1 MRGQHFNNFILNS
14 RLLCAHSITFGF
26 KWKKLEARPVLY
38 QSLLIYPCFHI
49 LLYLAWAVPLEIIC
63 LPPYYELLYY
73 NFASR
78 DAGETMHLSLL
89 KSCVMS
95 KYDNSVCRFAPL
107 YIRTPHSGQQ
117 RACHQPRPRYRGL
130 QTCRGREYLW
140 PPMFPSFW
148 SGNYHFLTVTAII
161 MNHKN
166 CKNRIMITFPEAQEL
181 SMWRH

>member
-1 MRGQHFNNFILNS
+1 MLALYFISGNSSKMRGQHFNNFILNS

-26 KWKKLEARPVLY
+26 KWKKLEARTVFY

-130 QTCRGREYLW
+130 QTSLPW
-140 PPMFPSFW
+140 P
-148 SGNYHFLTVTAII
+148 
-161 MNHKN
+161 
-166 CKNRIMITFPEAQEL
+166 
-181 SMWRH
+181 